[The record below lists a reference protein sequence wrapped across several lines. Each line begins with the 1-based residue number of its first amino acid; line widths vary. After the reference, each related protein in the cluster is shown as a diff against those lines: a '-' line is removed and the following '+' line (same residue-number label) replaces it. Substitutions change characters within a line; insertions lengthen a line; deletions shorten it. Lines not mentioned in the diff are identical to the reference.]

1 MIEKA
6 PVVFLYDD
14 YVQSANTLF
23 HFMSK
28 IAYLNKI
35 LQERTIIPRYCT
47 ENIEYLNINI
57 EGQIFREIAVLQK
70 CFCDIPFHKL
80 ADTFALDGV
89 GENFESLT
97 DGEKSELEKNNSH
110 PDYYGK
116 FAVALSKN
124 WGENHH
130 LQPVQYVNE
139 KSTYAMEFSST
150 FASVLNAENVPE
162 EYTNDILH
170 RLSYIKPLRG
180 IMSRSFERK
189 NSGPVKIELKKNFHD
204 EREWRYV
211 PDSKILAEAKI
222 DCIIAN
228 PNILRLTDGLTGIN
242 ESLET
247 GRYRNLWLDFGYDD
261 IRYII
266 VPDSQARIDIIDTIL
281 SIPTDQFDHP
291 DQAQRERYIL
301 MSKILVLDE
310 IRKDW

>member
-1 MIEKA
+1 MIEKFSVA
-6 PVVFLYDD
+6 FPYND

-23 HFMSK
+23 HFMGN
-28 IAYLNKI
+28 IAYLMKI
-35 LQERTIIPRYCT
+35 LRERKIVPRYCI
-47 ENIEYLNINI
+47 ENIDYLNINI
-57 EGQIFREIAVLQK
+57 EGQMFREIAVLQK

-80 ADTFALDGV
+80 TDTFALDGF
-89 GENFESLT
+89 GDSFESLT
-97 DGEKSELEKNNSH
+97 DEEKFELSMNNTH

-116 FAVALSKN
+116 FAIALSKK

-139 KSTYAMEFSST
+139 KSTYAMEFSSVFT
-150 FASVLNAENVPE
+150 SLLGAENVSA

-170 RLSYIKPLRG
+170 RLAYIKPLRG
-180 IMSRSFERK
+180 IMGRSFERK

-211 PDSKILAEAKI
+211 PSSEILGAVQIE
-222 DCIIAN
+222 CIIAN
-228 PNILRLTDGLTGIN
+228 PNILRLPDGVNGIN
-242 ESLET
+242 KSLET
-247 GRYRNLWLDFGYDD
+247 ERYRNLWLDFNYDD

-266 VPDSQARIDIIDTIL
+266 VPDLQSRIDIIDTIL
-281 SIPTDQFDHP
+281 SIPTTKFDHP
-291 DQAQRERYIL
+291 DKAQREQHIL